1 MIDNCVE
8 NNMKSE
14 VIVVSVWWLGCWW
27 YVALF
32 TFAFAAI
39 TSPLGMFIFS
49 NPGTLSFG
57 RPYINV
63 TSLSSC
69 KADIYVTNTTD
80 SSSRLTIHVWIMI
93 SICLSSPRYPI
104 TVTDADNTPPFY
116 NNTTFQKIKST
127 LEFHYSFHHEKM
139 WRQCRKWRGSVYSEW
154 VVHAP
159 PSSSGNL
166 GLFCGNKKLKFSLP
180 SRRME
185 TPHA

>member
-1 MIDNCVE
+1 MSNWSSEAAMSPHPWPYGCLPTPDHTPDHMVIRIRIRWVYRNESRDWVAITESLHHDWQLRWEQHEVWSHSGQCVMIGLLMVCGTVHFCFCCDH
-8 NNMKSE
+8 
-14 VIVVSVWWLGCWW
+14 
-27 YVALF
+27 F
-32 TFAFAAI
+32 TF
-39 TSPLGMFIFS
+39 GNVHFS

-116 NNTTFQKIKST
+116 NNTTFQ
-127 LEFHYSFHHEKM
+127 
-139 WRQCRKWRGSVYSEW
+139 
-154 VVHAP
+154 
-159 PSSSGNL
+159 GN
-166 GLFCGNKKLKFSLP
+166 
-180 SRRME
+180 
-185 TPHA
+185 